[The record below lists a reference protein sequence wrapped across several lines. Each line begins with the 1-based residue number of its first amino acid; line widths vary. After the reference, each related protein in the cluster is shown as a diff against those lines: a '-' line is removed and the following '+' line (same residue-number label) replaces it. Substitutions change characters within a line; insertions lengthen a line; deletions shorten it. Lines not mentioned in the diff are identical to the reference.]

1 MLRPLACCKP
11 GLSSEN
17 GLEAGSAVRGEPFS
31 AMESDSGRG
40 DGSGKGSGL
49 FVPLL
54 GDRTGMLETLDR
66 KLLNEGMLIF
76 AREVWFLA

>member
-1 MLRPLACCKP
+1 
-11 GLSSEN
+11 
-17 GLEAGSAVRGEPFS
+17 
-31 AMESDSGRG
+31 MESDSGRG

-66 KLLNEGMLIF
+66 KLLNEGMLMF
-76 AREVWFLA
+76 AREVCFLAYPDFEDVGIKAAVRGRAAPLLSDEVAEWI